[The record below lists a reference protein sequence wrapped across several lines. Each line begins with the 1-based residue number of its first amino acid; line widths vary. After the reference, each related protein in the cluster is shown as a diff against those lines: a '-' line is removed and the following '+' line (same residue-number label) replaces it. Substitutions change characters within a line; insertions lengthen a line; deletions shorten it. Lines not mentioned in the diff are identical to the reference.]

1 VAYEINLLPGRK
13 AQHSALV
20 TLSEYKPLQRPAGS
34 VFNQHDP
41 RTSSSP
47 TSAAA
52 AAAAGAVVTS
62 DTFTEERLALLVYK
76 EKQQDTAETQ

>member
-1 VAYEINLLPGRK
+1 MAYEINLLPGRK

-52 AAAAGAVVTS
+52 AAGAVVTS